1 MESDHEDVQEH
12 DCYVE
17 MNVVQ
22 SWTAPDR
29 EPDAIRGLLNDNDI
43 ATGRSRALE
52 SMIATARREINQLQQ
67 SIVVC

>member
-29 EPDAIRGLLNDNDI
+29 EPEDSSKGTSEKASER
-43 ATGRSRALE
+43 TQLE
-52 SMIATARREINQLQQ
+52 T
-67 SIVVC
+67 